1 MGLFVKVKG
10 RECVKV
16 CEDDGICS
24 VWGWGVM
31 VCEGNGMFKV
41 HILVRLLDVY
51 WKNGGKFTI

>member
-1 MGLFVKVKG
+1 
-10 RECVKV
+10 
-16 CEDDGICS
+16 
-24 VWGWGVM
+24 M